1 MPNLAKRDQSRRALV
16 AHRDGDRVLVWQ
28 AHGAALADEVLS
40 RRSFGGPHWAG
51 SRTTGVCLSLPA
63 LLERTAWGAGP
74 NQERTLGVWL
84 PAAAL
89 KAYLHQGVLDER
101 NDELYGSVRGLRLA
115 TRWAQVL
122 VRWDDQV
129 DLAGVATGQQTPRLK
144 LRQGALR
151 RFAEEDVLAVEDWTD
166 TVRAGPE
173 AVAARL
179 PQASTIEVPNATLH
193 RLTGAM

>member
-1 MPNLAKRDQSRRALV
+1 MPNLAKRDPTLRTLV

-28 AHGAALADEVLS
+28 AHGVELADEVLAQQT
-40 RRSFGGPHWAG
+40 FGGPHWIG
-51 SRTTGVCLSLPA
+51 SRTTGLRLSLPA

-74 NQERTLGVWL
+74 GRERTLGVWI
-84 PAAAL
+84 PATAL
-89 KAYLHQGVLDER
+89 DVYLHQGVLDER
-101 NDELYGSVRGLRLA
+101 NDELYGSVRGHRLA

-129 DLAGVATGQQTPRLK
+129 DLAGVATGRQTPRLG
-144 LRQGALR
+144 LRQEALR
-151 RFAEEDVLAVEDWTD
+151 RFTEEDVLAVEDWTD
-166 TVRAGPE
+166 TVRDGPD

-179 PQASTIEVPNATLH
+179 PPSTVIEVPEATLQ